1 MSLVKVWTD
10 VGKARNVS
18 LLAKI
23 VENIS
28 DTSFR
33 VKYLS
38 KTEEEYKGCT
48 IWRYEDDAYD
58 IDDEYITEYMMTDDE
73 QEIGYRPVP
82 GDEGAFIRMDDDT
95 EYIPSS
101 DDETEDLDDE
111 ELEAEDLEAED
122 CEDDCASEYE
132 E

>member
-28 DTSFR
+28 DTSFK

-48 IWRYEDDAYD
+48 IWRYEDDSYD
-58 IDDEYITEYMMTDDE
+58 IDDEYITEYIMTDDE
-73 QEIGYRPVP
+73 QDIGYRPVS
-82 GDEGAFIRMDDDT
+82 GDEGAFILMDDDT

-111 ELEAEDLEAED
+111 DLEEDNCEDLE
-122 CEDDCASEYE
+122 EDDCASEYE

>member
-38 KTEEEYKGCT
+38 KTEDEYKGCI
-48 IWRYEDDAYD
+48 IWRYEDETYD

-73 QEIGYRPVP
+73 HEIGYRPVP
-82 GDEGAFIRMDDDT
+82 GDEGAFILMDDDT

-101 DDETEDLDDE
+101 DDETDDLDDDNE
-111 ELEAEDLEAED
+111 DDDCEDLEE
-122 CEDDCASEYE
+122 EDDCVSDYE